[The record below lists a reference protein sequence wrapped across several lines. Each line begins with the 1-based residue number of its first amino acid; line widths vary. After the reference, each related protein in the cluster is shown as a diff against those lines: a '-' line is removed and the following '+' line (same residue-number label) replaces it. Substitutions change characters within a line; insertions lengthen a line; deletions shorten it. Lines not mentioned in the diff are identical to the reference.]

1 MVMQGPGSSQCQG
14 QQLTSGLSKG
24 PCLNVQLFRPCPAS
38 PQVKNLIVG
47 TLWDTV
53 HETEEAAAVLW
64 AQALHSYCRAPDLT
78 FSSHVEIGN
87 LQSAFCIVL

>member
-1 MVMQGPGSSQCQG
+1 M
-14 QQLTSGLSKG
+14 
-24 PCLNVQLFRPCPAS
+24 R
-38 PQVKNLIVG
+38 NLIEG
-47 TLWDTV
+47 TLWNTV

-64 AQALHSYCRAPDLT
+64 AQALDSYSRAPDLT